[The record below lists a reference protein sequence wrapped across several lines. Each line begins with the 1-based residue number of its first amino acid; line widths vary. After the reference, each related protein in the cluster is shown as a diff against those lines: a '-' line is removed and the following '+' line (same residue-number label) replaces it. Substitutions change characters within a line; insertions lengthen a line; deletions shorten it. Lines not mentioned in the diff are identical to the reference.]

1 MPKFLTTSEKKYLY
15 RIANY
20 NGKNRYVK
28 LKDDVYKSNENH
40 LSKFFYY
47 DEKITLKFFDS
58 KKYRD
63 SDEIK
68 NDIRKSKY
76 HKKVMELQ
84 KEKNRVLRHSELK
97 NIFDNI
103 KV

>member
-1 MPKFLTTSEKKYLY
+1 MPKFLTKSEKQYLY
-15 RIANY
+15 RSTNY

-40 LSKFFYY
+40 LSKLFYY

-63 SDEIK
+63 SEEIK
-68 NDIRKSKY
+68 NALSFAQTTTRFIG
-76 HKKVMELQ
+76 LPLF
-84 KEKNRVLRHSELK
+84 VL
-97 NIFDNI
+97 
-103 KV
+103 